1 MVDGGL
7 LSAVVTA
14 GAVMFACIICCKW
27 CMIRRDYEFHSI
39 SLESMP
45 QAIAT
50 ATAPPIEYEALPSI
64 VEEEDEP
71 SVSV

>member
-27 CMIRRDYEFHSI
+27 CMIRRDYELHSI
-39 SLESMP
+39 SLESIP
-45 QAIAT
+45 Q
-50 ATAPPIEYEALPSI
+50 ATAPLMEYEPLPSI
-64 VEEEDEP
+64 TEEEDEP